1 MRHLR
6 KDTDLKTSVITSP
19 DTSPDTSVDT
29 DLLGDKAS
37 GGSPANGLSITSGLA
52 NGTANGLGT
61 GTANGLANGG
71 AIGSIRRS
79 RSSIGITERHSW
91 NTAFTTAELE
101 EINEELEHLDALEII
116 KWGLGT
122 FAPNICITSSMSDG
136 VLIHLTTQL
145 YKNIEVVFIDTGYHF
160 PETMETVETMR
171 RHFGLNLR
179 IMSVPPRSP
188 GEEHWVL
195 DPKKCCSAVKVGQL
209 DRALLG
215 KSAWMSGLRRA
226 DSPTRAEMPVV
237 SHDVRG
243 LVKINPIINWS
254 NEDVDNYIAE
264 HDIPYNPLLDQGYPS
279 IGCAPCTTP
288 VAIGEDIRSGRWA
301 GQDRS
306 ECGMHI

>member
-1 MRHLR
+1 MRHMSTETDE
-6 KDTDLKTSVITSP
+6 KIGTSMSNGSGTDLPAS
-19 DTSPDTSVDT
+19 
-29 DLLGDKAS
+29 LLSEKAGTGS
-37 GGSPANGLSITSGLA
+37 SNGSSLGGSLGNGLA
-52 NGTANGLGT
+52 NGSIGRI
-61 GTANGLANGG
+61 GG

-79 RSSIGITERHSW
+79 RGSVGIAERNAW
-91 NTAFTTAELE
+91 NTTYTVAELE
-101 EINEELEHLDALEII
+101 KLSKEFEHWEAADII
-116 KWGLGT
+116 EWSLGA
-122 FAPNICITSSMSDG
+122 FAPNICITSSMTDG
-136 VLIHLTTQL
+136 VLIHLTAQI
-145 YKNIEVVFIDTGYHF
+145 YENIEVVFIDTGYHF

-195 DPKKCCSAVKVGQL
+195 DPKKCCSSVKVGLL

-226 DSPTRAEMPVV
+226 DSASRAEMPVIA
-237 SHDVRG
+237 HDVRG

-264 HDIPYNPLLDQGYPS
+264 HDIPYNPLLDRGYPS

-288 VAIGEDIRSGRWA
+288 VFPGNGIRSGRWA

>member
-1 MRHLR
+1 MRHL
-6 KDTDLKTSVITSP
+6 SS
-19 DTSPDTSVDT
+19 DTSVKT
-29 DLLGDKAS
+29 GGLGNGSLD
-37 GGSPANGLSITSGLA
+37 GGSLGGGSWLA
-52 NGTANGLGT
+52 NGSN
-61 GTANGLANGG
+61 G

-79 RSSIGITERHSW
+79 RSSVGIAERNAW
-91 NTAFTTAELE
+91 NTTFTIAELE
-101 EINEELEHLDALEII
+101 EINKELEHFEAIDII
-116 KWGLGT
+116 KWALGT
-122 FAPNICITSSMSDG
+122 FAPNICITSSMTDG

-160 PETMETVETMR
+160 PETMATVETMR

-179 IMSVPPRSP
+179 MMSVPPRSP

-195 DPKKCCSAVKVGQL
+195 DPKNCCSAIKVGQL

-226 DSPTRAEMPVV
+226 DSTTRAEMPVIA
-237 SHDVRG
+237 HDVRG
-243 LVKINPIINWS
+243 LVKINPIINWT

-264 HDIPYNPLLDQGYPS
+264 HNIPYNPLLDRGYPS
-279 IGCAPCTTP
+279 VGCAPCTTP
-288 VAIGEDIRSGRWA
+288 VATGEDIRLGRWA